1 MFRHVWLEHTIIIH
15 SIVNNAS
22 QVNSKKC
29 WPRFLDHWSCK
40 DAWHD
45 NPYPLHRSNPGI
57 KLQFFFILW
66 FHTEAIRIDCLYPMF
81 VAERFRLSPCSSVTH
96 PNLDKYVFCFLSDMF
111 LNHWQAALAVIQGP
125 LRKVLECSW
134 TLGEWNCGPIRG
146 CSWDS
151 LCFTKIGVDFTKQ
164 NLVAY
169 NFYMGWIYSEQRRLN
184 PPENSAGQTEQT
196 CLSNPTDLVV
206 IVFWVLLVFT
216 FRIFHQM

>member
-1 MFRHVWLEHTIIIH
+1 MFI
-15 SIVNNAS
+15 
-22 QVNSKKC
+22 
-29 WPRFLDHWSCK
+29 
-40 DAWHD
+40 
-45 NPYPLHRSNPGI
+45 
-57 KLQFFFILW
+57 
-66 FHTEAIRIDCLYPMF
+66 
-81 VAERFRLSPCSSVTH
+81 VTH

-151 LCFTKIGVDFTKQ
+151 LCLTKIGVDFTKQ

-184 PPENSAGQTEQT
+184 PPENSAGQTNKHAWAIQLIW
-196 CLSNPTDLVV
+196 LSLFFEFCWSLHSGN
-206 IVFWVLLVFT
+206 FT
-216 FRIFHQM
+216 RCNDPSDCPWIFASTIFQVGQKVS